1 MEQLVARLAHNQEV
15 ADSSSASA
23 TMIKNRNIE
32 KAYIKGY
39 RVDEQGRLVSPKGV
53 VRKARKSLSGYL
65 CVSIR
70 INGRMSSVYVHQIA
84 ASQKFGEEIFSSEC
98 VRHLDGNPLNNKL
111 TNIEIGTQS
120 ENIRDIPAETRK
132 RSANIAT
139 SYIRKWD
146 KKVVRKYYEENGK
159 SYKKTKEFFGIS
171 SKGTLWY
178 ILNK

>member
-1 MEQLVARLAHNQEV
+1 
-15 ADSSSASA
+15 
-23 TMIKNRNIE
+23 MIKNRNIE

-84 ASQKFGEEIFSSEC
+84 AYQKFGEEIFSSEC

-139 SYIRKWD
+139 SYIRNWD
-146 KKVVRKYYEENGK
+146 KNVVRKYYEENGK
-159 SYKKTKEFFGIS
+159 YYKKTKEFFGIS